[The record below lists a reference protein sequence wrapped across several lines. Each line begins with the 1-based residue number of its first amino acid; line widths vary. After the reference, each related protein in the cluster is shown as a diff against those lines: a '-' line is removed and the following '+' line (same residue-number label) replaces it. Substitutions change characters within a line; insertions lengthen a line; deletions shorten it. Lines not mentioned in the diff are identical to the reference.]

1 MADAASAISNPNET
15 LAFVSAAIAERWP
28 TARATG
34 VRSLRGD
41 ASSRAYSRVT
51 IDRGRSDAAPES
63 LVVMHLSDRAV
74 AISSE
79 ELGVFGKGGPAELP
93 FVNVHRY
100 LAKLSDAVPAI
111 YARSADGKMLVLE
124 DVGDLTLWEAAQ
136 ASKDG
141 GRALFR
147 QALEWT
153 AALQSEARDD
163 GACYA
168 LRQAFDTRLFA
179 WEFDHFV
186 EYGLAGLPSAKE
198 AGVRRELS
206 AAAAKLG
213 ALPRVLCHRDYH
225 AWNIHVQNGARLR
238 VIDFQDALLGPR
250 LYDAASLL
258 TDRTTP
264 DLIHPVLERE
274 LVLGLAERL
283 GLDLWRDEV
292 TLLAE
297 YRLIALQRAL
307 KVVGRFNYLAEVK
320 GKPGYLS
327 MLPNAAATARRQL
340 AALGSF
346 PETEAALAANGK
358 TGDSAAR
365 PSA

>member
-1 MADAASAISNPNET
+1 M
-15 LAFVSAAIAERWP
+15 AERWP
-28 TARATG
+28 TARAIG
-34 VRSLRGD
+34 VHALRGD

-51 IDRGRSDAAPES
+51 IERGRAGAVPES
-63 LVVMHLSDRAV
+63 LVVMHLSDAAV

-93 FVNVHRY
+93 FVNVQRY
-100 LAKLSDAVPAI
+100 LARLSDAVPTI

-124 DVGDLTLWEAAQ
+124 DVGDLTLWDTAR
-136 ASKDG
+136 ASNDG

-147 QALEWT
+147 RALEWT
-153 AALQSEARDD
+153 ATLQSEARDD

-168 LRQAFDTRLFA
+168 FRQSFDTRLFA

-186 EYGLAGLPSAKE
+186 EYGLSGLASTDE
-198 AGVRRELS
+198 AQVRRELS
-206 AAAAKLG
+206 AAAEKLG

-225 AWNIHVQNGARLR
+225 AWNIHVQNGTRLR

-258 TDRTTP
+258 TDRMTP
-264 DLIHPVLERE
+264 ELIHPTLERE
-274 LVLGLAERL
+274 LVLGLADRL
-283 GLDLWRDEV
+283 GRDLWLDEA

-327 MLPNAAATARRQL
+327 MLPHAAATARRLL
-340 AALGSF
+340 AELGSF
-346 PETEAALAANGK
+346 PATEAALAAYGK